1 MSSSSSSEEFQ
12 TIFDTAIACVQMAEQ
27 TYNVVCNNAA
37 ASSQQRTRRYIYRNR
52 EEANQRLVQDYFA
65 ENATYQGYYFRRR
78 FRMLKGLF
86 ERIVEDVTRECS
98 FFQQRYDARGT
109 PGFTLLQKC
118 TAALRQLAYDISP
131 DALDESFRMSARTA
145 RDSLHF
151 FCKTVI
157 QFYGPK
163 YLRKPTRK
171 LQAHHASVHGFPG
184 MLGSLDCL
192 HWAWENCPTAYH
204 GQFTRGDHGHPTVVL
219 EAVASQDMWIW
230 HAFFGSPG
238 SINDINV
245 LNRSPIFNNIYD
257 GSAPDSS
264 FQVHGTPYK
273 YGYYLVDGIY
283 PEYVVFVKSFST
295 PHGSRRKK
303 FKRAQERARK
313 DVERAFGALKKRW
326 FILKKP
332 AAYLGE
338 EKLQEIMYTCIIL
351 HNMIIED
358 EGRAICAFDEEEII
372 PETQPIEI
380 GGEEYINRRAEIRC
394 NETFHNLRND
404 LVEHIYGVQNINLN
418 LDPPDDPEDEFSEN
432 DFM

>member
-1 MSSSSSSEEFQ
+1 
-12 TIFDTAIACVQMAEQ
+12 
-27 TYNVVCNNAA
+27 
-37 ASSQQRTRRYIYRNR
+37 
-52 EEANQRLVQDYFA
+52 
-65 ENATYQGYYFRRR
+65 
-78 FRMLKGLF
+78 
-86 ERIVEDVTRECS
+86 
-98 FFQQRYDARGT
+98 
-109 PGFTLLQKC
+109 
-118 TAALRQLAYDISP
+118 
-131 DALDESFRMSARTA
+131 MSARIA

-157 QFYGPK
+157 QFYSPK
-163 YLRKPTRK
+163 YLRKSTRNIILQ

-204 GQFTRGDHGHPTVVL
+204 GCITRYVNL
-219 EAVASQDMWIW
+219 AC
-230 HAFFGSPG
+230 FFGSPG
-238 SINDINV
+238 SINNINV

-264 FQVHGTPYK
+264 FQVRGTPYK

-283 PEYVVFVKSFST
+283 PEYVVFVKSFSA

-313 DVERAFGALKKRW
+313 DDERAFGALKKQW
-326 FILKKP
+326 FILNKP
-332 AAYLGE
+332 VAYLGE
-338 EKLQEIMYTCIIL
+338 KKLQEIMYTCIIL
-351 HNMIIED
+351 DNMIIED
-358 EGRAICAFDEEEII
+358 EGRTICAFDEEEII

-394 NETFHNLRND
+394 TETFHNLRND
-404 LVEHIYGVQNINLN
+404 LVEYIYGVQNINLN
-418 LDPPDDPEDEFSEN
+418 LDPPDDPEYEFSKN

>member
-37 ASSQQRTRRYIYRNR
+37 ASSQQRTRIYIYRNR

-98 FFQQRYDARGT
+98 FFQQCYDARGT
-109 PGFTLLQKC
+109 SGFTPLQKC
-118 TAALRQLAYDISP
+118 TTALRQLAYGIP
-131 DALDESFRMSARTA
+131 PVALDRSFRMFARIA
-145 RDSLHF
+145 QDSLHF

-163 YLRKPTRK
+163 YLRKPTRNDILQ

-192 HWAWENCPTAYH
+192 HWAWENCPTAYD
-204 GQFTRGDHGHPTVVL
+204 GCITRYVDL
-219 EAVASQDMWIW
+219 AC
-230 HAFFGSPG
+230 FFGSPG

-264 FQVHGTPYK
+264 FQVRGTPYK

-283 PEYVVFVKSFST
+283 PEYVVFVKSFLA

-303 FKRAQERARK
+303 FKRAQERVRK

-332 AAYLGE
+332 TAYLGE

-358 EGRAICAFDEEEII
+358 EGRTICAFEVYKQESRD
-372 PETQPIEI
+372 
-380 GGEEYINRRAEIRC
+380 RL
-394 NETFHNLRND
+394 H
-404 LVEHIYGVQNINLN
+404 
-418 LDPPDDPEDEFSEN
+418 
-432 DFM
+432 